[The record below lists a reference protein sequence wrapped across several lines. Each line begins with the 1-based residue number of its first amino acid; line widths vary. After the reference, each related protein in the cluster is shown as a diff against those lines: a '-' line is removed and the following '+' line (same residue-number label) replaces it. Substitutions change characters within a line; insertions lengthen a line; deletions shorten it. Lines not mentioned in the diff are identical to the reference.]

1 MCRIVISCY
10 DLNLH
15 LQNSIK
21 VIKIL
26 HTIMFYWELGSIPRQ
41 QTAEEYK
48 LKTDATEQLPE
59 TPHKT

>member
-1 MCRIVISCY
+1 
-10 DLNLH
+10 
-15 LQNSIK
+15 
-21 VIKIL
+21 
-26 HTIMFYWELGSIPRQ
+26 MFYWELGSIPRQ